1 MVSRDKSLK
10 QKGSLT
16 QSVTYT
22 GRGIHSRKITVDKF
36 SDGEGF
42 TKITKHT
49 SMSKADKFKFSG
61 SIFKIFVMILLV
73 FALYRTLIGASTI
86 TFRGFLE
93 FLQSVPSVNIA
104 HFSSV
109 IPLLDTGSVVWGSF
123 FRFLNYFINVFNV
136 LIFIGV
142 SLVQVLV
149 FVTYFI
155 GWLFVF

>member
-1 MVSRDKSLK
+1 MVYRDKSLK
-10 QKGSLT
+10 QKASFT
-16 QSVTYT
+16 QTVTYT
-22 GRGIHSRKITVDKF
+22 GRGIHAEKTTVDKF

-42 TKITKHT
+42 TKITKRK
-49 SMSKADKFKFSG
+49 SMSNADKLKFSG
-61 SIFKIFVMILLV
+61 SIFKIFVMLLLV

-136 LIFIGV
+136 LIFVGV